1 MDRSEFPPGA
11 AQLQLADGVAVLR
24 PTEAV
29 FEAMLTGWS
38 RQQLARN
45 LSPGTIAARVSVIR
59 RFQLFCGAD
68 GPWIWTPAQA
78 DDWVAELRGID
89 GAAHSTVL
97 GYQGAIRQFMAYLT
111 DPAYGWI
118 PHGAWPATPILIG
131 PGSAPTQPPS
141 ARSQSEKT
149 STSYLPT
156 GTLISRSTTK
166 PAPRTALTQ
175 VRDRRPR
182 RCGRQHPAGQREK
195 AALDAGSPLLRRAT
209 RARPLP

>member
-1 MDRSEFPPGA
+1 MVCSEFPPGA

-29 FEAMLTGWS
+29 FAAMLTGWS

-59 RFQLFCGAD
+59 RVQLFCGTE

-78 DDWVAELRGID
+78 DDWVAELREID

-118 PHGAWPATPILIG
+118 PQCEKRFGTHPVQTIYEANAVIHVQEGARGPLRGGHSVRCLAVTRHGI
-131 PGSAPTQPPS
+131 
-141 ARSQSEKT
+141 
-149 STSYLPT
+149 YT
-156 GTLISRSTTK
+156 GIER
-166 PAPRTALTQ
+166 
-175 VRDRRPR
+175 
-182 RCGRQHPAGQREK
+182 
-195 AALDAGSPLLRRAT
+195 
-209 RARPLP
+209 